1 MAKPKEGRPPIGR
14 FAAALTL
21 SCAVLAT
28 VAGAA
33 AATPLTVKVVNSRG
47 VEQASL
53 VGITASA
60 CGGPCG
66 TAATDGHGLLTFDAA
81 PGDQLAVGR
90 GPASPEGAGVPYA
103 VPNPVPA
110 GAVTVTLPA
119 LPGVHDPAVDGAERW
134 LFDRVNEERASR
146 GLTAFR
152 LSSTLTR
159 AADAYAHYLESNGL
173 FSHTALADPGVRAVD
188 QGWPSPGGNAV
199 GETLALA
206 PTRESA
212 LDGWKAS
219 APHWTLLMNGSL
231 DSAGVARAGNRW
243 IMMPALCA
251 GLSAPDRCGLGVNPG
266 VVPPGSGG
274 TATPAQPGGGR
285 KGTPTPGAGKDNGR
299 ARGRRPALRMKL
311 HRHGRR
317 LVVAVR
323 LAKGRGRVHVSV
335 RSGRKH
341 AHLRRVRGGGRLHRY
356 VARLPRRG
364 HWTIAVRL
372 DGTKGWRDRALR
384 KRTIRVR

>member
-1 MAKPKEGRPPIGR
+1 MAKPMEGRPQIRR

-33 AATPLTVKVVNSRG
+33 AATPLTLRVVNERG
-47 VEQASL
+47 VAQASL
-53 VGITASA
+53 VGISASG
-60 CGGPCG
+60 CGGSCG
-66 TAATDGHGLLTFDAA
+66 TLATDGHGVLTFNAQ

-90 GPASPEGAGVPYA
+90 GPAAPEGAGVQYA
-103 VPNPVPA
+103 VPDPVPA
-110 GAVTVTLPA
+110 AAVTVTLPA
-119 LPGVHDPAVDGAERW
+119 LPGTRTPAVDAAERW

-146 GLTAFR
+146 GLGAFA

-159 AADAYAHYLESNGL
+159 AADAYAHYLEDTGQ

-206 PTRESA
+206 PTKESA
-212 LDGWKAS
+212 FDGWKGS

-231 DSAGVARAGNRW
+231 DSVGVARAGDRW

-251 GLSAPDRCGLGVNPG
+251 GLSAPERCGLGLDPG
-266 VVPPGSGG
+266 VVPAGAGETSGPAKAGGEPTGTRSPG
-274 TATPAQPGGGR
+274 PGGR
-285 KGTPTPGAGKDNGR
+285 TGK
-299 ARGRRPALRMKL
+299 ARGRRPGLRMRV
-311 HRHGRR
+311 HRRGRR

-323 LAKGRGRVHVSV
+323 VAKGRGHVHVSV
-335 RSGRKH
+335 RRGHELARLRH
-341 AHLRRVRGGGRLHRY
+341 ARRGRLHRY
-356 VARLPRRG
+356 VARLPGAGR
-364 HWTIAVRL
+364 WTIAVRL
-372 DGTKGWRDRALR
+372 NGTGGWRDRALP
-384 KRTIRVR
+384 KRSVRVR